1 MERCASSSSEKSG
14 PHGLLV
20 TVLLPLLCCTSSSTL
35 MKVILIKKKKEKEKK
50 IPFFLVNQY
59 KRWLALQ
66 LLFFCSLKISL
77 QYGSNKVHAIAGIF
91 KTHSTKSIWKLC
103 YSKLVIHVSNCTGFF
118 L

>member
-1 MERCASSSSEKSG
+1 MGKCASSSSEKSG

-20 TVLLPLLCCTSSSTL
+20 TVLLPSPCCTSSSTL
-35 MKVILIKKKKEKEKK
+35 MEVILIKKKKEKEKK

-77 QYGSNKVHAIAGIF
+77 QCGSNKVHAIVGIF
-91 KTHSTKSIWKLC
+91 KTHSTKVVFVLGCVWLP
-103 YSKLVIHVSNCTGFF
+103 
-118 L
+118 